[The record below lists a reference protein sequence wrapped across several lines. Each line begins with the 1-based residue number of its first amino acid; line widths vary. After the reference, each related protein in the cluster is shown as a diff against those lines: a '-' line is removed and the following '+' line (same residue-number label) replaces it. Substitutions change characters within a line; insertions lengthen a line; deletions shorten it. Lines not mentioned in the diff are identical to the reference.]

1 MPQIRRTLSTAAMR
15 ALSDALF
22 AAPPE
27 DLFGLELE
35 WPVHR
40 RGDIARRPTADEA
53 SALERMTL
61 PAGGRVSF
69 EPGGQVELSTAP
81 ADSVV
86 EAMNSAQVETQA
98 LFARMEAAGFS
109 CETIALDDRRPPH
122 RILAKQRYQAM
133 EGFFTAQ
140 GPAGVWMMTNTAS
153 TQVNLSHDPTDTA
166 MRWNLLNRISPLLIA
181 AFANSPGLDAQG
193 QHWAS
198 LRQAVWWSIDPSRTR
213 PVPYAASPAGA
224 WLEYAMRAEVM
235 FISDEGSHGATGT
248 AVPPGLPFEQWMT
261 DGHPLGWPTFE
272 DFRYHLSTLFPPVRP
287 RGWLEL
293 RVLDALPDW
302 IRDVAALTVATACTW
317 PASRDLN
324 EQLPDTSHA
333 WLLATRDGLGDPV
346 LAAATS
352 TLFEIVADHLPLVT
366 ADPAHA
372 RSLALFQAGYVD
384 QRRSPGDDLARHLDM
399 RQHQP
404 VAVPAGV

>member
-40 RGDIARRPTADEA
+40 HGDVSLRPTAAEA
-53 SALERMTL
+53 GALEQLVL

-86 EAMNSAQVETQA
+86 EAMRAARVETEA
-98 LFARMEAAGFS
+98 LLAHMDAAGFA

-133 EGFFTAQ
+133 EGFFTEQ

-153 TQVNLSHDPTDTA
+153 TQINLSHDAGDTA
-166 MRWNLLNRISPLLIA
+166 MRWNLLTRIAPLLIA
-181 AFANSPGLDAQG
+181 AFANSPGLDSQG
-193 QHWAS
+193 QHWVS
-198 LRQAVWWSIDPSRTR
+198 LRQAIWWSIDPSRTR
-213 PVPYAASPAGA
+213 PVPHAESPAEA
-224 WLEYAMRAEVM
+224 WLEYALRAEVM

-248 AVPPGLPFEQWMT
+248 AVPPGLPFGQWMAE
-261 DGHPLGWPTFE
+261 GHPLGWPTFE
-272 DFRYHLSTLFPPVRP
+272 DFRYHLSTLFPPIRP

-302 IRDVAALTVATACTW
+302 IRDVAALTVATACTR
-317 PASRDLN
+317 PASRDIHD
-324 EQLPDTSHA
+324 QVPDTSHA

-346 LAAATS
+346 IAAATS
-352 TLFEIVADHLPLVT
+352 ALFEIVAEHLPLVT
-366 ADPAHA
+366 TDPVHA
-372 RSLALFQAGYVD
+372 RSLARFKADYVD
-384 QRRSPGDDLARHLDM
+384 QRRTPGDDLPRLLDM
-399 RQHQP
+399 RQHAP